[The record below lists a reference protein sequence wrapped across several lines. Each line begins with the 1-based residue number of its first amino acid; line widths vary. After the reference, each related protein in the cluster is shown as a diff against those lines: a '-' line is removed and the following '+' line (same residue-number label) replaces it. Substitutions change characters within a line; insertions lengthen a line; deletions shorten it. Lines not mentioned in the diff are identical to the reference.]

1 MANRVPADKHPQI
14 APTEF
19 AKFIQGQGTSIPI
32 RRANSLHR
40 QKSILSQ
47 STTSQEEQQLQ
58 DEDDDDQDL
67 NRTLSEKK
75 RAFLK
80 RISVE
85 NDRQFKKKKH
95 KKN

>member
-1 MANRVPADKHPQI
+1 VPADKHPQI

-32 RRANSLHR
+32 RRTSSLHR

-47 STTSQEEQQLQ
+47 STTSQEEQEPK
-58 DEDDDDQDL
+58 DEDDDDDQDL

-85 NDRQFKKKKH
+85 NERLGKKEREKYK
-95 KKN
+95 